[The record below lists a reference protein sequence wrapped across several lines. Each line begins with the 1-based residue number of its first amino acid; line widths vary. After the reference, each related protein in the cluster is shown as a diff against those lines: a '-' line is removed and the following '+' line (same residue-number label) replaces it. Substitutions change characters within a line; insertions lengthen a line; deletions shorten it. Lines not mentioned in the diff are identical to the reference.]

1 MPNIAQ
7 ILGLNPELATDE
19 DPEFDLDAFM
29 AETDKAVADS
39 VVRQRGTEPASEIG
53 GMLSTS
59 DAPTED
65 PAPGVE
71 EETEVEPEDE
81 PEAEVPT
88 PPAAVLPAP
97 SDPLASLPAERRAQL
112 LALDEFLQKDPSAL
126 KRLTEPEAQPVAAQL
141 PEDIDPQSF
150 EATLWR
156 QNQET
161 QSQLRE
167 ITSATRLQAETF
179 AKQAAAQAAQQA
191 GANFAARYVGKLE
204 QADVLAIAKAAGA
217 SGIAGVLAST
227 PEGKADLAGA
237 YDKALEITLW
247 QNEIYRSKV
256 VGETPVEQPGD
267 KPEAKERKR
276 KLTAL
281 SSAASPVSG
290 PADKRSPLQSR
301 DDGRLTPQSRSQLIQ
316 EAANG
321 IARARMSEGIL

>member
-7 ILGLNPELATDE
+7 VLGLNIRAE
-19 DPEFDLDAFM
+19 DDTEFDLDAFM
-29 AETDKAVADS
+29 AETDRAVGES
-39 VVRQRGTEPASEIG
+39 VTRQRANEPAPEVDSIPP
-53 GMLSTS
+53 TS
-59 DAPTED
+59 GAPTED

-71 EETEVEPEDE
+71 PETEVEPDE
-81 PEAEVPT
+81 PAPEEPA
-88 PPAAVLPAP
+88 PPAATVPAP
-97 SDPLASLPAERRAQL
+97 SDPLASLTPERRAQL
-112 LALDEFLQKDPSAL
+112 LALDEFLQKDPAAL
-126 KRLTEPEAQPVAAQL
+126 QRLTAPEPEPVAAQL

-161 QSQLRE
+161 QAQLRE
-167 ITSATRLQAETF
+167 ITNATRLQSETF

-191 GANFAARYVGKLE
+191 GAAFAARYVGKLE
-204 QADVLAIAKAAGA
+204 EADVLAIAREAGA
-217 SGIAGVLAST
+217 SGIAGVLAAT
-227 PEGKADLAGA
+227 EEGQRDLAGA
-237 YDKALEITLW
+237 YQKALEVTMW
-247 QNEIYRSKV
+247 QNEAYRSKV
-256 VGETPVEQPGD
+256 VGEAPVEQPGD
-267 KPEAKERKR
+267 APAAKERKR